1 MRVVGLMGC
10 LALVACGDDRGS
22 DNAAAFNV
30 VAATSAPSSPA
41 SSPATPVAAA
51 PTDSRATPKPGMLKT
66 FGDWTVGCDN
76 VLTCQVGSL
85 LPEGDFDGAVTV
97 ALLREAGEPGGITV
111 SASPREDNIAPAA
124 ILIDGKRIAGTAADG
139 RVRGA
144 DAVAL
149 ARAMTNGTTM
159 DVMGKAGRIGRVS
172 LKGASAALR
181 YIDAAQGRAGTQ
193 SAIVARGG
201 KPDTTIAP
209 SPPTILAVKAEG
221 KPVTPSATQIAEM
234 NRTGA
239 CAMPDGVDVKP
250 VLGALGGGKTL
261 VILPCSTGAYNLI
274 GALFV
279 VDGVAITPAQVDSPS
294 GFEATGADSQTP
306 VHSVING
313 DFAKGVL
320 SSYAKGRGLGDCGVS
335 QEFVWDGTRF
345 RLSKQTEMGECR
357 GNIDYIT
364 TWRAKVVRR

>member
-10 LALVACGDDRGS
+10 LALAACGQARDGES

-41 SSPATPVAAA
+41 TPAARAPVDSHEA
-51 PTDSRATPKPGMLKT
+51 PHPGTLKT

-76 VLTCQVGSL
+76 VLTCQMGSL
-85 LPEGDFDGAVTV
+85 LPEGDFDGLVTV
-97 ALLREAGEPGGITV
+97 AMVRDAGEPGAVIVAAT
-111 SASPREDNIAPAA
+111 PREDNVVPAA
-124 ILIDGKRIAGTAADG
+124 MLIDGRRIAGTAGDG
-139 RVRGA
+139 RLTGA
-144 DAVAL
+144 DAVVL
-149 ARAMTNGTTM
+149 ARAMTNGATM

-201 KPDTTIAP
+201 KPGTTAAAP
-209 SPPTILAVKAEG
+209 PPVILAVKAEG
-221 KPVTPSATQIAEM
+221 KPAVPGAAQIAEM
-234 NRTGA
+234 NRKGA
-239 CAMPDGVDVKP
+239 CEMPDGVDVKP

-279 VDGVAITPAQVDSPS
+279 IDGAAITPAQVDSPS

-313 DFAKGVL
+313 DFEKGVL
-320 SSYAKGRGLGDCGVS
+320 SSYAKGRGLGDCGVA

-345 RLSKQTEMGECR
+345 RLSRQTEMGECR
-357 GNIDYIT
+357 GNIDYIP
-364 TWRAKVVRR
+364 TWQAKVVRR